1 MKLIYLEWC
10 DATSRPD
17 AWVDIKEAIEWGRD
31 SSWVIKSVGWVLEE
45 TDKYIL
51 MSSKMGKEEAVG
63 LVGGLFK
70 IPKTWIMKRKEL
82 KNY

>member
-1 MKLIYLEWC
+1 
-10 DATSRPD
+10 
-17 AWVDIKEAIEWGRD
+17 
-31 SSWVIKSVGWVLEE
+31 
-45 TDKYIL
+45 
-51 MSSKMGKEEAVG
+51 MSSKMVKEEAVG